1 MRSIKIPD
9 ASGIVTEFSFKHS
22 EGATMKAMTTGASC
36 LCLAGVLFIFGCN
49 SQPPSNQA
57 ADEAAVRQTDD
68 NWSKAAQSKKVDDWV
83 AYYSDDAVVL
93 PPNEAK
99 TTGKDGIRKEIGA
112 LLGMPGLSLSWSPE
126 KVEVSRSGDLAYTQG
141 AYQLSGTDAKGK
153 PMTDHGKTLEIW
165 KKQADG
171 SWKCIAD
178 MWSSNLPPTA

>member
-1 MRSIKIPD
+1 
-9 ASGIVTEFSFKHS
+9 
-22 EGATMKAMTTGASC
+22 MKAMTTGATC
-36 LCLAGVLFIFGCN
+36 LCLAGVLFISGCN
-49 SQPPSNQA
+49 SQPPASNQA

-99 TTGKDGIRKEIGA
+99 TAGKDGIRKEIGA
-112 LLGMPGLSLSWSPE
+112 LLGLPGLSLTWSPE

-141 AYQLSGTDAKGK
+141 AYELTATDAKGK

-178 MWSSNLPPTA
+178 MWSSNLPPTV

>member
-83 AYYSDDAVVL
+83 AFYSDDAVLL
-93 PPNEAK
+93 PRNDKKAS
-99 TTGKDGIRKEIGA
+99 GKESNRKVIADLLA
-112 LLGMPGLSLSWSPE
+112 LPGLALSWEPA
-126 KVEVSRSGDLAYTQG
+126 KVEVAQSGDLAYTQG
-141 AYQLSGTDAKGK
+141 SYQLTTTDAK
-153 PMTDHGKTLEIW
+153 
-165 KKQADG
+165 
-171 SWKCIAD
+171 
-178 MWSSNLPPTA
+178 

>member
-1 MRSIKIPD
+1 
-9 ASGIVTEFSFKHS
+9 
-22 EGATMKAMTTGASC
+22 MKAMTTGASC
-36 LCLAGVLFIFGCN
+36 LCLAGVLFISGCN
-49 SQPPSNQA
+49 SQPPASNQA

-99 TTGKDGIRKEIGA
+99 TTGKDGIRKEISA
-112 LLGMPGLSLSWSPE
+112 LLGLPGLSLSWSPE

-153 PMTDHGKTLEIW
+153 PMTEDRKSTRLN
-165 KKQADG
+165 
-171 SWKCIAD
+171 
-178 MWSSNLPPTA
+178 SSHSDLSRMPSSA